1 MGSGTASTTAE
12 RGEYGACHY
21 TLAGGVRVP
30 RNLLPPL
37 SPLSSLSWLSR
48 LPSYFPPSSHYL
60 SLSLSLSPG
69 RFLSLSLYLRP
80 ASSSLSLS
88 VPLQWLSM
96 LHGVDPLQKHEAL
109 SAPLSSSF
117 HARFLVLPAAVVVI
131 PFLVANVPVPRLIY
145 PRYVSCSRYT
155 TSMRRRGATVL
166 PLQFLFG
173 EQ

>member
-1 MGSGTASTTAE
+1 MGSGAASTTAE

-30 RNLLPPL
+30 RNLL

-48 LPSYFPPSSHYL
+48 LPSSFPPYSHYL
-60 SLSLSLSPG
+60 SLSFFRPLPLSL
-69 RFLSLSLYLRP
+69 FLSASCLFLSI
-80 ASSSLSLS
+80 
-88 VPLQWLSM
+88 PLQWLSM
-96 LHGVDPLQKHEAL
+96 LHGVGPLRKHGAL

-117 HARFLVLPAAVVVI
+117 HARFPVLPAAVVVI